1 MSDLPPPPPPGSGQA
16 PPPFQPPPGYAPPPA
31 PFQPPPGYLPPPA
44 DIPPPGYSV
53 QAPPPGYPGQVPP
66 PYMPVAAVGAG
77 GALMSQFRGAA
88 AWSIGLG
95 MVSIVAPLVSTF
107 YFPIMPII
115 GALNGVRA
123 IQRGRVIGGIVG
135 LVLNG
140 IGGII
145 ALIASRVIGG

>member
-31 PFQPPPGYLPPPA
+31 PFQPPPGYLPPAA

-53 QAPPPGYPGQVPP
+53 QAPP

-77 GALMSQFRGAA
+77 GALMSQFGGAA

-95 MVSIVAPLVSTF
+95 LVSIVVPLVSTF

-145 ALIASRVIGG
+145 ALIQSGLIGGSGG

>member
-16 PPPFQPPPGYAPPPA
+16 PPPFQPPPGY
-31 PFQPPPGYLPPPA
+31 LPPPA

-53 QAPPPGYPGQVPP
+53 QVPP

-95 MVSIVAPLVSTF
+95 IVSIVVPFVSTF

-115 GALNGVRA
+115 GALSGVRA

-145 ALIASRVIGG
+145 ALIASGVIGGSGG

>member
-1 MSDLPPPPPPGSGQA
+1 
-16 PPPFQPPPGYAPPPA
+16 
-31 PFQPPPGYLPPPA
+31 
-44 DIPPPGYSV
+44 
-53 QAPPPGYPGQVPP
+53 
-66 PYMPVAAVGAG
+66 
-77 GALMSQFRGAA
+77 MSQFGGAA

-95 MVSIVAPLVSTF
+95 IVSIIVPLASTF

-140 IGGII
+140 IGGLV
-145 ALIASRVIGG
+145 ALTASRVISGG